1 MQTGCADEID
11 ARQTEHYIGGIGR
24 HLHLH
29 FTVSVSPSRL
39 LAATSKRCSP
49 LSFMK
54 RHHDLDVPR
63 LSMPSRDCER
73 VSCGLRIL
81 EKDVLLP
88 VKAYHVQPVKQVR
101 QKLAALH
108 KGIERLC
115 RGGEDLRSFARVE
128 PSQ

>member
-1 MQTGCADEID
+1 MTSTLDRPSIPSVALVD
-11 ARQTEHYIGGIGR
+11 ASTCT
-24 HLHLH
+24 
-29 FTVSVSPSRL
+29 FTVSVPPSRL
-39 LAATSKRCSP
+39 PAGNQQTLLI
-49 LSFMK
+49 LSFMT
-54 RHHDLDVPR
+54 RRHDLDVPR
-63 LSMPSRDCER
+63 LSVPSRHCER

-115 RGGEDLRSFARVE
+115 RGGEDLRLFT
-128 PSQ
+128 